1 MPKIILVRHG
11 QTDYNLQRRYQGSVD
26 IPLNAT
32 GISQAE
38 ALRPR
43 LAKIK
48 LDAAYCSDLTRTRQT
63 AALILEKHPSGLAAK
78 PTPLIREISGGL
90 FEGLTYEQ
98 MQSQF
103 PEDLPKWE
111 ADRYN
116 YRAPQG
122 ENLQAVEIRL
132 REFLDIVA
140 KEQIGENRNVLVV
153 AHGGIVSTL
162 MCLLMQMKLNNL
174 WQWRVDT
181 CSLTVADLY
190 PEGAI
195 LSLFNDTAHLN
206 PGLPGERI

>member
-1 MPKIILVRHG
+1 MPKLILVRHG
-11 QTDYNLQRRYQGSVD
+11 QTDYNLQRRYQGTVD

-32 GISQAE
+32 GLAQAE

-43 LAKIK
+43 MAKIR

-63 AALILEKHPSGLAAK
+63 AATILKGHPSELVAK
-78 PTPLIREISGGL
+78 PTPLIREIAGGL

-98 MQSQF
+98 MSAQF

-111 ADRYN
+111 ADRYH

-122 ENLQAVEIRL
+122 ENLQDVEIRI
-132 REFLDIVA
+132 REFLDIVQ
-140 KEQIGENRNVLVV
+140 KEQPGEDRNVLIV
-153 AHGGIVSTL
+153 AHGGVVSSL
-162 MCLLMQMKLNNL
+162 MCIFTQMSLNNL

-190 PEGAI
+190 PKGPI
-195 LSLFNDTAHLN
+195 ISLFNDVSHLN
-206 PGLPGERI
+206 TGLLGERL